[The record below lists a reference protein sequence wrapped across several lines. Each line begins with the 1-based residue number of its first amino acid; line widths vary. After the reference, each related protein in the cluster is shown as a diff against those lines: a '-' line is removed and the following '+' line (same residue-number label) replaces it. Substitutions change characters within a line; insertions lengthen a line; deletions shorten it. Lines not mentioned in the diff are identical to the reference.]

1 MHYITGTRFRR
12 ISSEKYHSRSASTGD
27 ILTNFPPSYPESY
40 NAMMHSATTRQ
51 TSTHSNSSSR
61 DGGSFDHLMEGERVG
76 FSALSMTGTASPDS
90 VTLRGYDRQ
99 NSATRLKSY
108 THSHASGITRSR
120 RDGSG
125 GKRHSVQSPPS
136 LPHSLPTQHALDP
149 HSSRESSHSHL
160 GRESG
165 SYIRLTH
172 RRSRD
177 SMSQDTLGEREFDYR
192 YRYDTNHSSTLP
204 TLSLQNTH
212 HREPSS
218 SRRHSWGRERGIL
231 SDDRD
236 LRRKL
241 QEFDVMPIHEAFRH
255 EAMESAPNETVPQYP
270 PPPTNPGVG
279 GVAVIDHQPLA
290 ATVESPENAQEGTN
304 GNTQPLPHSYLPVFF
319 SPESGLLYINVDG
332 SYKLLPN
339 QYSGNTTDGPNVH
352 PEVSFN
358 HVHT

>member
-12 ISSEKYHSRSASTGD
+12 IPNEKYHSRSASTGD
-27 ILTNFPPSYPESY
+27 ILTTFPPSYPEATSY
-40 NAMMHSATTRQ
+40 NATMHSATTGQ
-51 TSTHSNSSSR
+51 TSTHSNSR
-61 DGGSFDHLMEGERVG
+61 NGDSFENLIEGERVG

-99 NSATRLKSY
+99 NSATYLKSY
-108 THSHASGITRSR
+108 AHSHTRSR
-120 RDGSG
+120 RDGGG
-125 GKRHSVQSPPS
+125 GKRRSVQSPPS

-165 SYIRLTH
+165 SYIRLAH

-192 YRYDTNHSSTLP
+192 YRYDINHSSTLP
-204 TLSLQNTH
+204 TLSLQDTH
-212 HREPSS
+212 HREQSS
-218 SRRHSWGRERGIL
+218 SRRHSWGRERAIL

-255 EAMESAPNETVPQYP
+255 EAMESVPNEATPQYP
-270 PPPTNPGVG
+270 SPNNPVPQDRIG
-279 GVAVIDHQPLA
+279 GVAVIDHQPLG
-290 ATVESPENAQEGTN
+290 ATVESQHTENTREGTS
-304 GNTQPLPHSYLPVFF
+304 GNNQPLPHSYLPVFF
-319 SPESGLLYINVDG
+319 SPESGLLYMNIDG

-339 QYSGNTTDGPNVH
+339 QYFGNTTDGPNTH

-358 HVHT
+358 